1 MVQESEE
8 NHNTELQDSN
18 KPYTSVQQV
27 GNDNR
32 L

>member
-1 MVQESEE
+1 MSHETEE
-8 NHNTELQDSN
+8 NHNTQLQDSN

-27 GNDNR
+27 GNDR